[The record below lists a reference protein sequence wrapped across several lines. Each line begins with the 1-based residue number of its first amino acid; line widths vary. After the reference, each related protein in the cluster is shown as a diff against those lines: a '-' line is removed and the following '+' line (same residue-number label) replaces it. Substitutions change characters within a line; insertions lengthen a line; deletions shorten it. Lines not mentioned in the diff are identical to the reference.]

1 MMFNQNVNY
10 VIYDDTLYRD
20 VVNIQNIN
28 HVTQSQ
34 PYYVSKNMS
43 SQTMNL
49 VTHDEN
55 HSSDNNVIVPVSL
68 CVNYIEL
75 FLVPAS
81 ASRLV

>member
-1 MMFNQNVNY
+1 MNY
-10 VIYDDTLYRD
+10 VIYDGTLYSD

-28 HVTQSQ
+28 HVTQSP

-55 HSSDNNVIVPVSL
+55 HSSDNTVTDPIPL
-68 CVNYIEL
+68 CEL
-75 FLVPAS
+75 YNTW
-81 ASRLV
+81 